1 MRSLDDVVGIR
12 QWLIGFKNGYGASVI
27 RGPHSYGGPQGLY
40 ELAVLKRDYHRYWN
54 ITYDTPIT
62 DEVLG
67 SLEHEDVFWDEEAND
82 IQFDYE
88 DLYDALNNDDIFDIQ
103 KALYELTYL

>member
-1 MRSLDDVVGIR
+1 MYNKVVIEITPDEYTKTLYKNDGTVAESVTTKR
-12 QWLIGFKNGYGASVI
+12 HKNGLLTSNK
-27 RGPHSYGGPQGLY
+27 SW
-40 ELAVLKRDYHRYWN
+40 D
-54 ITYDTPIT
+54 
-62 DEVLG
+62 
-67 SLEHEDVFWDEEAND
+67 DVFWNEEAND